1 MLEPVDVT
9 LLHSL
14 ATFFSEVLTTVEL
27 ESASLV
33 DAQPLKP
40 RSARGISVIVH
51 FFSIVYI
58 HELIIV

>member
-1 MLEPVDVT
+1 MLEPIDVT

-14 ATFFSEVLTTVEL
+14 ATFFSEVFTTVEL
-27 ESASLV
+27 ESASFV

-40 RSARGISVIVH
+40 RSARGISVTVH

-58 HELIIV
+58 RELIII